1 MIKKISLK
9 FCLVLFT
16 LFLGINIAAAAS
28 YTIGVTSSGITKGS
42 STKLTIKGTDVTG
55 RFNIKSSNPAVVSI
69 SEDRAWIENSS
80 YTITLNALSVGTAT
94 ITVTPSGVS
103 DGSGNPVNLAAKSV
117 VITVSLPREKSN
129 DNNLKSLSVEGYEIS
144 PVFDKD
150 TLDYSVVVPE
160 GTTGVKINAL
170 ANDRY
175 ASVRGNGDVT
185 LTEGVNNFEIV
196 VKSETG
202 KEKVYKLTVN
212 VIDQNPIEVT
222 IDGNNFTVIKLRSN
236 YSCPE
241 LFVESEVNIDG
252 TPVPACY
259 NEKLNYNLVGLK
271 KEDGTV
277 VHYIYQDGKYEK
289 YNEVVGVSLRI
300 VILDYK
306 EDLDNLIVAEEM
318 IEGVKYRVFKNNDQ
332 SKLYIVYGMNV
343 ATGEKDFY
351 VYDSVNK
358 TFSMYDGENTN
369 ILEELNQ
376 TYLYVIIIFGGAL
389 FLAIICII
397 ALSSS
402 RRKLKNRLLGKD
414 NNKKEKKRKKK
425 APKNDGFFEEN
436 SDDNYNDLI
445 EVIQSDEDE
454 IVEEKGKKKKS
465 QK

>member
-28 YTIGVTSSGITKGS
+28 YTIGVTSSGITKGG

-185 LTEGVNNFEIV
+185 LTEGVNTFEIV

-222 IDGNNFTVIKLRSN
+222 IDGNNFTVIKL
-236 YSCPE
+236 
-241 LFVESEVNIDG
+241 
-252 TPVPACY
+252 
-259 NEKLNYNLVGLK
+259 
-271 KEDGTV
+271 
-277 VHYIYQDGKYEK
+277 
-289 YNEVVGVSLRI
+289 
-300 VILDYK
+300 
-306 EDLDNLIVAEEM
+306 
-318 IEGVKYRVFKNNDQ
+318 
-332 SKLYIVYGMNV
+332 YG
-343 ATGEKDFY
+343 
-351 VYDSVNK
+351 
-358 TFSMYDGENTN
+358 
-369 ILEELNQ
+369 
-376 TYLYVIIIFGGAL
+376 
-389 FLAIICII
+389 
-397 ALSSS
+397 
-402 RRKLKNRLLGKD
+402 
-414 NNKKEKKRKKK
+414 
-425 APKNDGFFEEN
+425 EEN
-436 SDDNYNDLI
+436 
-445 EVIQSDEDE
+445 
-454 IVEEKGKKKKS
+454 
-465 QK
+465 

>member
-1 MIKKISLK
+1 M
-9 FCLVLFT
+9 LF
-16 LFLGINIAAAAS
+16 
-28 YTIGVTSSGITKGS
+28 
-42 STKLTIKGTDVTG
+42 
-55 RFNIKSSNPAVVSI
+55 RP
-69 SEDRAWIENSS
+69 
-80 YTITLNALSVGTAT
+80 
-94 ITVTPSGVS
+94 
-103 DGSGNPVNLAAKSV
+103 
-117 VITVSLPREKSN
+117 
-129 DNNLKSLSVEGYEIS
+129 
-144 PVFDKD
+144 D

-185 LTEGVNNFEIV
+185 LTEGVNTFEIV

-252 TPVPACY
+252 TPVPVCY

-306 EDLDNLIVAEEM
+306 EDLDNLIVAEEI

-425 APKNDGFFEEN
+425 VTKNDSFFEEN

-454 IVEEKGKKKKS
+454 IDEEKGKKKKS